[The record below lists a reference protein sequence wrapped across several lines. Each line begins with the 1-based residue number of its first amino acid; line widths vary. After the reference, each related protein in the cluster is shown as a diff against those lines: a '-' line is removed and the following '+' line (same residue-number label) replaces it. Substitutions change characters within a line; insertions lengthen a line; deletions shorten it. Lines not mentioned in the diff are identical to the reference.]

1 MAEIFFELSSKVEL
15 LIFVATIVL
24 VINIILWVYV
34 VKIKRLLLKLE
45 EKIKRID
52 YNTGD
57 LEEKL
62 KEIKQS

>member
-1 MAEIFFELSSKVEL
+1 MAEIFLELSSKVEL